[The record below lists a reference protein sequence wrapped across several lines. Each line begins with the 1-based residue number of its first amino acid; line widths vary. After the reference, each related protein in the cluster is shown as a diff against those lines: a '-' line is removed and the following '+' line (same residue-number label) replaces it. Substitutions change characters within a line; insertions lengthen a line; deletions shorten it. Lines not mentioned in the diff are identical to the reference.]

1 MGAYSG
7 VQVNPLATGYVRGH
21 DAENSMNDHDGP
33 RRRTVEIAAAIVYL
47 ASPASTYVTVAIL
60 SIEGGYT
67 A

>member
-1 MGAYSG
+1 
-7 VQVNPLATGYVRGH
+7 
-21 DAENSMNDHDGP
+21 MNDHDGP